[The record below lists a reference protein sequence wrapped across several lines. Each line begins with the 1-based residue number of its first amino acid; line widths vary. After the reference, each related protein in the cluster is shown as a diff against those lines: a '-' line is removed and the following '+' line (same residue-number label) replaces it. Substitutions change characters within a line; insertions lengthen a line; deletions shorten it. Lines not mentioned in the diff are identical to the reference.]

1 MIARGGEGIRQ
12 VAENIAAVVMDLAR
26 LAMEEFGSADDF
38 AAERGANG
46 LVAEAHAEDG
56 KFSGQA
62 LDEFHGNAGLLR
74 RARAWG
80 NHDAFRI
87 SPDNLFDGNLVVAM
101 HLDAAT
107 QLAEILREVVGKG
120 IVVIEKQNHDGF
132 LE

>member
-1 MIARGGEGIRQ
+1 
-12 VAENIAAVVMDLAR
+12 MDLAR
-26 LAMEEFGSADDF
+26 FAVKKFRSAEDF
-38 AAERGANG
+38 AAEGGANG

-120 IVVIEKQNHDGF
+120 IVVIDTRTIAAF
-132 LE
+132 LS